1 MLHRPSNYHLYR
13 IGHHLPLENGAR
25 PRKLLVLYGSQTGT
39 AQDAAQRIWR
49 EAKARGFTCR
59 ITALNDYPVANL
71 IHQPLV
77 VFVCSTTGDGDPP
90 DNMKVFWRFIF
101 RKHLPAN
108 SLAQTT
114 YAVLG
119 LGDSSYEK
127 FNFVAKKLSKRISQ
141 LGACSLLPLGLAD
154 EQHELGSDAVIDP
167 WLLQFW
173 DRILENVPLDEQT
186 RLTKYD
192 ALLPASYRLHYVDSA
207 ITVKESGNRECET
220 FSNTRSQSPPFL
232 ASMISNERV
241 TVEDHFQDVRLI
253 KFDISN
259 SGLKFR
265 AGGVVLIQPCNLPPM
280 VEEFCSLLQL
290 DPNKLF
296 ILEQNYEELPL
307 PELPRP
313 CSLHYLLEHV
323 LDISRVP
330 RRSFFQLLSRIS
342 CHTDEQERLM
352 ELSEPTGLDDLYSY
366 CNRPRRTTLEVL
378 HDFPHTAA
386 GLPIDYL
393 FDLIPVIQPRAFSIA
408 SSPLVFPDE
417 LHILVAVVGYKTK
430 LFRPRRGLC
439 SSWLASMD
447 PTKDPV
453 HIPLRLRSGSFS
465 FPNGPTPIIMVGP
478 GTGVVPFRAA
488 LQERQAQNKT
498 ENVLFFGCRNSLA
511 DFHFQREWEEAVN
524 RGFLKIFTAFSRD
537 QEQKV
542 YVQHKLRENSKVIWE
557 LLSKKE
563 ACFYIA
569 GNAHQMPNDV
579 LDALRK
585 VVENEGGLSKDEA
598 RQVVSGLQDSKRLQQ
613 ETWS

>member
-1 MLHRPSNYHLYR
+1 MKDVS
-13 IGHHLPLENGAR
+13 EGAK

-59 ITALNDYPVANL
+59 VTALDDYPVANL
-71 IHQPLV
+71 IHEPLV
-77 VFVCSTTGDGDPP
+77 VFVCSTAGDGDPP
-90 DNMKVFWRFIF
+90 DNMKIFWRFIF

-108 SLAQTT
+108 SLAQIT

-127 FNFVAKKLSKRISQ
+127 FNFVAKKLSKRLSQ
-141 LGACSLLPLGLAD
+141 LGACSLLLLGLAD
-154 EQHELGSDAVIDP
+154 EQHEFGSDAIIDP

-173 DRILENVPLDEQT
+173 GRIMENLPLDEQN
-186 RLTKYD
+186 RLNKNDT
-192 ALLPASYRLHYVDSA
+192 LLPASYRLHYMDSG
-207 ITVKESGNRECET
+207 ITVKESGNPEYET
-220 FSNTRSQSPPFL
+220 SSKTQSQLPTFL

-253 KFDISN
+253 KFDIYN
-259 SGLKFR
+259 SGLQFR
-265 AGGVVLIQPCNLPPM
+265 AGDVVLIQPSNLPSM
-280 VEEFCSLLQL
+280 VEEFCSLLKL
-290 DPNKLF
+290 HPNKLF

-307 PELPRP
+307 PALPRP

-342 CHTDEQERLM
+342 CHTDERERLI

-378 HDFPHTAA
+378 QDFPHTAA
-386 GLPIDYL
+386 GLSIDYL

-417 LHILVAVVGYKTK
+417 LHILVAVVQYKTK

-439 SSWLASMD
+439 SSWLASLD
-447 PTKDPV
+447 PTKDPI
-453 HIPLRLRSGSFS
+453 HIPLQIRPGSFS

-498 ENVLFFGCRNSLA
+498 ENVLFFGCRNCLA
-511 DFHFQREWEEAVN
+511 DFHFQHDWEEAVD

-542 YVQHKLRENSKVIWE
+542 YVQHKLLENSKVIWE

-569 GNAHQMPNDV
+569 GNAQQMPNDV
-579 LDALRK
+579 LNALRR
-585 VVENEGGLSKDEA
+585 VVEKEGGLSKEEA
-598 RQVVSGLQDSKRLQQ
+598 RRMVSGLQDSKRLQQ